1 MNFSANYSH
10 EKYWTEIEIF
20 DDDLDF
26 IYNLLLER
34 EAPLTPLEM
43 AREVAVIR
51 LKRLEAEA
59 QRAAETALASYM
71 PAETYTVG
79 QKLLFPAMG
88 TAVGEVIGTRSGTN
102 PELGNFSVIE
112 VEFESGL
119 GRREFAAELED
130 HKLNHPPDT
139 EGDQSPETAEDV
151 LERFG
156 PSIIQAIETKLEA
169 TEDIVRIAGRWFP
182 KALVADINI
191 GHLNLAEAVLDVSG
205 GGPLPTSAL
214 LEHVDLPANLDPL
227 LAAFSL
233 DYALQE
239 DDRFDEVGPAGETL
253 WYLQR
258 LEPPEVLYTP
268 PRLDYK
274 SIDYDRSAL
283 IDPLRELEIRLDDE
297 LSPEVAHGD
306 EDIRLDGELVIPLL
320 FPHWRVGALPLSRG
334 LSQLFPTAYEA
345 PRIRFILIDGH
356 SGDRFPGW
364 VVREQGYVFGLD
376 EWYRR
381 YEIPAGGLVKVTSGD
396 NPGEVVVEA
405 LDRRRRNDWIRTV
418 SIGEGGRIG
427 FTMLKQPVG
436 TSYDDLM
443 VVGLIDPVALDEAWL
458 RGSQRVMSLD
468 RLVAHVFRELAKL
481 NPQSAVHAQAL
492 YSAVNVIRRMPPGP
506 IFAELTTRPYY
517 MHVGDLYWRF
527 EDTAWSQA

>member
-59 QRAAETALASYM
+59 QKAAETALASYM

-88 TAVGEVIGTRSGTN
+88 TAVGEVIGTRS
-102 PELGNFSVIE
+102 
-112 VEFESGL
+112 
-119 GRREFAAELED
+119 
-130 HKLNHPPDT
+130 DT

-268 PRLDYK
+268 PRLETP
-274 SIDYDRSAL
+274 R
-283 IDPLRELEIRLDDE
+283 
-297 LSPEVAHGD
+297 
-306 EDIRLDGELVIPLL
+306 
-320 FPHWRVGALPLSRG
+320 GALY
-334 LSQLFPTAYEA
+334 TAT
-345 PRIRFILIDGH
+345 PRLQ
-356 SGDRFPGW
+356 
-364 VVREQGYVFGLD
+364 V
-376 EWYRR
+376 
-381 YEIPAGGLVKVTSGD
+381 
-396 NPGEVVVEA
+396 
-405 LDRRRRNDWIRTV
+405 
-418 SIGEGGRIG
+418 
-427 FTMLKQPVG
+427 
-436 TSYDDLM
+436 
-443 VVGLIDPVALDEAWL
+443 
-458 RGSQRVMSLD
+458 D
-468 RLVAHVFRELAKL
+468 RL
-481 NPQSAVHAQAL
+481 
-492 YSAVNVIRRMPPGP
+492 
-506 IFAELTTRPYY
+506 
-517 MHVGDLYWRF
+517 
-527 EDTAWSQA
+527 